1 MAKKKKKYIPKEN
14 DGWNFESD
22 KEHRR
27 VIAEKQKKIGEKY
40 RKWWDKESNSLKKG
54 TPQDGHS

>member
-1 MAKKKKKYIPKEN
+1 MKYVPKEN
-14 DGWNFESD
+14 DEWDFESD

-40 RKWWDKESNSLKKG
+40 RKWWDKESKTWKEGFSHGN
-54 TPQDGHS
+54 P

>member
-1 MAKKKKKYIPKEN
+1 MAKKKKRYVPKEN

-27 VIAEKQKKIGEKY
+27 IITEKQKRIGEKY
-40 RKWWDKESNSLKKG
+40 RKWWDKESNSWKKG
-54 TPQDGHS
+54 TPQNGHS